1 MRPPVPS
8 AERPALVAARH
19 PVGRSAV
26 RSRWTL
32 SAAKQLAA
40 VWKLAAGTLS
50 PARSVAP
57 RNRPD
62 RKTLSAP
69 CRAYCEIAMARD
81 LAIDLGTANT
91 LVYQRQRGILFS
103 EPTVLALNK
112 ETGAVLAMG
121 EEAWQM
127 IGRTPG
133 YIVAV
138 RPLRS
143 GAISDFDVT
152 EKLIRLILQRS
163 GVNRFSRPK
172 ALVCVPSALTE
183 VERRA
188 VEEATLSAGA
198 RSCYLI
204 EEPLAAAIG
213 AGLPI
218 HEPVG
223 NLVVDVGGGTSE
235 VALISMG
242 GIVTNTAVR
251 IGGFDIDA
259 AIQNFVRREYTIAI
273 GERTAERMKISIGS
287 AFPLAEEKKAELRG
301 RDLGTGLP
309 KNILITSEEIREA
322 INEPVKAIVTAV
334 IECIGAS
341 PPDLVQDVLTNGITL
356 AGGGG
361 MLSGLDMLLS
371 QQAEVPVH
379 VTKQPLEAVVLG
391 AGKCLDAFDSLKSMF
406 IAG

>member
-1 MRPPVPS
+1 
-8 AERPALVAARH
+8 
-19 PVGRSAV
+19 VG
-26 RSRWTL
+26 
-32 SAAKQLAA
+32 
-40 VWKLAAGTLS
+40 
-50 PARSVAP
+50 
-57 RNRPD
+57 
-62 RKTLSAP
+62 
-69 CRAYCEIAMARD
+69 RD

-91 LVYQRQRGILFS
+91 LVYARQRGILFS

-121 EEAWQM
+121 DEAWRM

-143 GAISDFDVT
+143 GAISDFDIT
-152 EKLIRLILQRS
+152 EKLIRLILQRA

-172 ALVCVPSALTE
+172 VLVCVPSALTG

-198 RSCYLI
+198 RTCHLI
-204 EEPLAAAIG
+204 EEPIAAAIG

-218 HEPVG
+218 HEPLG

-251 IGGFDIDA
+251 IGGFDLDS
-259 AIQNFVRREYTIAI
+259 AIQNYVRREYTIAV
-273 GERTAERMKISIGS
+273 GERTAEKIKMTIGS
-287 AFPLAEEKKAELRG
+287 AFPMAKEEQAELRG
-301 RDLGTGLP
+301 RDLATGMP
-309 KNILITSEEIREA
+309 KNIIITSDEVREA
-322 INEPVKAIVTAV
+322 VAEQLRSVVTAV
-334 IECIGAS
+334 VECIGSS

-356 AGGGG
+356 TGGGG
-361 MLSGLDMLLS
+361 LLTGLDMLLS
-371 QQAEVPVH
+371 QEAEVPVH
-379 VTKQPLEAVVLG
+379 VTDQPLEAVVLG
-391 AGKCLDAFDSLKSMF
+391 AGKCLEAFESLKSMF
-406 IAG
+406 VEA

>member
-1 MRPPVPS
+1 
-8 AERPALVAARH
+8 
-19 PVGRSAV
+19 
-26 RSRWTL
+26 
-32 SAAKQLAA
+32 
-40 VWKLAAGTLS
+40 
-50 PARSVAP
+50 
-57 RNRPD
+57 
-62 RKTLSAP
+62 
-69 CRAYCEIAMARD
+69 MARD

-121 EEAWQM
+121 DEAWQM

-152 EKLIRLILQRS
+152 EKLIRLILQKG
-163 GVNRFSRPK
+163 GVTRLARPK
-172 ALVCVPSALTE
+172 VLVCVPSALTE

-198 RSCYLI
+198 RTCYLI

-218 HEPVG
+218 HEPLG
-223 NLVVDVGGGTSE
+223 NLVVDIGGGTSE

-251 IGGFDIDA
+251 VGGFDLDA
-259 AIQNFVRREYTIAI
+259 AIQNYVRREYTIAI
-273 GERTAERMKISIGS
+273 GERTAERIKIAIGS
-287 AFPLAEEKKAELRG
+287 AFPMAQEQKAELRG
-301 RDLGTGLP
+301 RDLATGLP
-309 KNILITSEEIREA
+309 KNVSITSEEIREA
-322 INEPVKAIVTAV
+322 IAEQVRTIVAAV

-341 PPDLVQDVLTNGITL
+341 PPDLVQDVLSHGVTL
-356 AGGGG
+356 TGGGG
-361 MLSGLDMLLS
+361 QLHGLDMLIS

-379 VTKQPLEAVVLG
+379 VTPQPLEAVVLG
-391 AGKCLDAFDSLKSMF
+391 AGRCLESFESLKAMF
-406 IAG
+406 VGA

>member
-1 MRPPVPS
+1 
-8 AERPALVAARH
+8 
-19 PVGRSAV
+19 
-26 RSRWTL
+26 
-32 SAAKQLAA
+32 
-40 VWKLAAGTLS
+40 
-50 PARSVAP
+50 
-57 RNRPD
+57 
-62 RKTLSAP
+62 
-69 CRAYCEIAMARD
+69 MARD

-91 LVYQRQRGILFS
+91 LVYQKDRGILFG
-103 EPTVLALNK
+103 EPTVLALNR

-121 EEAWQM
+121 EEAWRM

-163 GVNRFSRPK
+163 GVGRLTRPK
-172 ALVCVPSALTE
+172 VLICVPSALTE

-188 VEEATLSAGA
+188 VEEAALSAGA

-204 EEPLAAAIG
+204 EEPMAAAIG

-218 HEPVG
+218 HEPLG

-251 IGGFDIDA
+251 VGGFDLDA
-259 AIQNFVRREYTIAI
+259 AIQNWVRREYTVAI
-273 GERTAERMKISIGS
+273 GERTAERIKIAIGS
-287 AFPLAEEKKAELRG
+287 AFPLAQEEKAELRG
-301 RDLGTGLP
+301 RDLATGLP
-309 KNILITSEEIREA
+309 KTLLITSEEIREA
-322 INEPVKAIVTAV
+322 IAEPVRVIVAAV
-334 IECIGAS
+334 VECIGGS
-341 PPDLVQDVLTNGITL
+341 PPDLVQDVLTHGITL
-356 AGGGG
+356 TGGGG

-371 QQAEVPVH
+371 QEAEVPVH
-379 VTKQPLEAVVLG
+379 VTEQPLEAVVIG
-391 AGKCLDAFDSLKSMF
+391 AGRCLEEFTSLKSLLR
-406 IAG
+406 AEK

>member
-1 MRPPVPS
+1 
-8 AERPALVAARH
+8 
-19 PVGRSAV
+19 
-26 RSRWTL
+26 
-32 SAAKQLAA
+32 
-40 VWKLAAGTLS
+40 
-50 PARSVAP
+50 
-57 RNRPD
+57 
-62 RKTLSAP
+62 
-69 CRAYCEIAMARD
+69 MARD

-121 EEAWQM
+121 DEAWQM

-172 ALVCVPSALTE
+172 VLVCVPSALTE

-273 GERTAERMKISIGS
+273 GERTAERMKIAIGS

-301 RDLGTGLP
+301 RDLSTGLP

>member
-1 MRPPVPS
+1 
-8 AERPALVAARH
+8 
-19 PVGRSAV
+19 
-26 RSRWTL
+26 
-32 SAAKQLAA
+32 
-40 VWKLAAGTLS
+40 
-50 PARSVAP
+50 
-57 RNRPD
+57 
-62 RKTLSAP
+62 
-69 CRAYCEIAMARD
+69 MARD

-121 EEAWQM
+121 DEAWQM

-163 GVNRFSRPK
+163 GVSRLSRPK
-172 ALVCVPSALTE
+172 VLVCVPSALTE

-188 VEEATLSAGA
+188 VEEATLSAGG

-251 IGGFDIDA
+251 VGGFDLDA
-259 AIQNFVRREYTIAI
+259 AIQNWVRREYTIAI
-273 GERTAERMKISIGS
+273 GARTAEKIKISIGS
-287 AFPLAEEKKAELRG
+287 AFPLAEELKAELRG
-301 RDLGTGLP
+301 RDLATGLP

-322 INEPVKAIVTAV
+322 ITEPVHAIVTAV
-334 IECIGAS
+334 IECIGSS

-356 AGGGG
+356 TGGGG

-371 QQAEVPVH
+371 QQTEVPVH

-391 AGKCLDAFDSLKSMF
+391 AGKCLEAFDSLKSMF
-406 IAG
+406 LAG

>member
-1 MRPPVPS
+1 V
-8 AERPALVAARH
+8 
-19 PVGRSAV
+19 
-26 RSRWTL
+26 
-32 SAAKQLAA
+32 
-40 VWKLAAGTLS
+40 
-50 PARSVAP
+50 
-57 RNRPD
+57 
-62 RKTLSAP
+62 
-69 CRAYCEIAMARD
+69 ARD

-121 EEAWQM
+121 DQAWQM

-152 EKLIRLILQRS
+152 EKLIRLILQKG
-163 GVNRFSRPK
+163 GVTRLARPK
-172 ALVCVPSALTE
+172 VLVCVPSALTE

-198 RSCYLI
+198 RTCYLV

-218 HEPVG
+218 HEPLG

-251 IGGFDIDA
+251 VGGFDLDS
-259 AIQNFVRREYTIAI
+259 AIQNWVRREYTIAI
-273 GERTAERMKISIGS
+273 GERTAERIKIAVGS
-287 AFPLAEEKKAELRG
+287 AFPLAQEQKAELRG
-301 RDLGTGLP
+301 RDLASGLP
-309 KNILITSEEIREA
+309 KNITITSEEIREA
-322 INEPVKAIVTAV
+322 IAEPVRTIVAAV

-341 PPDLVQDVLTNGITL
+341 PPDLVQDVLSNGVTL
-356 AGGGG
+356 TGGGG
-361 MLSGLDMLLS
+361 MLSGLDMLIS

-379 VTKQPLEAVVLG
+379 VTPQPLEAVVLG
-391 AGKCLDAFDSLKSMF
+391 AGRCLESFESLKSMF
-406 IAG
+406 VGA

>member
-1 MRPPVPS
+1 
-8 AERPALVAARH
+8 
-19 PVGRSAV
+19 
-26 RSRWTL
+26 
-32 SAAKQLAA
+32 
-40 VWKLAAGTLS
+40 
-50 PARSVAP
+50 
-57 RNRPD
+57 
-62 RKTLSAP
+62 
-69 CRAYCEIAMARD
+69 MARD

-112 ETGAVLAMG
+112 DTGAVLAMG
-121 EEAWQM
+121 DEAWQM

-163 GVNRFSRPK
+163 GVTRLTRPK
-172 ALVCVPSALTE
+172 VLVCVPSALTE

-218 HEPVG
+218 HEPMG

-251 IGGFDIDA
+251 IGGFDLDS
-259 AIQNFVRREYTIAI
+259 AIQNWVRREYTIAI
-273 GERTAERMKISIGS
+273 GERTAERIKISIGS

-309 KNILITSEEIREA
+309 KHILITSEEIREA
-322 INEPVKAIVTAV
+322 MTEPIRSIVTAV
-334 IECIGAS
+334 IECIGSS

-356 AGGGG
+356 TGGGG

-391 AGKCLDAFDSLKSMF
+391 AGKCLEAFDSLKSMF
-406 IAG
+406 LVG